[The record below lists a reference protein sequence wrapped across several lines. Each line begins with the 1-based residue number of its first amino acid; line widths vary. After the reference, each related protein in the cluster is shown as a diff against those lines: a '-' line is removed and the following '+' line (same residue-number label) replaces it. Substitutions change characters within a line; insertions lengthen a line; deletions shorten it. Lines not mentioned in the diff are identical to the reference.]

1 MAAAAD
7 RGPLGALQEFLF
19 RPGEQLRQRG
29 LVQVVARPEVRF
41 VRGLRE
47 LVPRA
52 HQLAVVAAADAVADQ
67 RPQLFVDAAFVLDGE
82 EGDAASRVEPARCVD
97 CAGWTYVDAASAGAE
112 IGRASGRERVC
123 RYVESSVV

>member
-52 HQLAVVAAADAVADQ
+52 HQLAVVAAEDAVADS
-67 RPQLFVDAAFVLDGE
+67 RPPLFVDAAFVPVGE
-82 EGDAASRVEPARCVD
+82 GGYEE
-97 CAGWTYVDAASAGAE
+97 AGRKGGVG
-112 IGRASGRERVC
+112 GKRRL
-123 RYVESSVV
+123 

>member
-52 HQLAVVAAADAVADQ
+52 HQLAVVAAEDAVADQ

-82 EGDAASRVEPARCVD
+82 RSEERRVGKECVS
-97 CAGWTYVDAASAGAE
+97 T
-112 IGRASGRERVC
+112 C
-123 RYVESSVV
+123 RYRWSPYH